1 MPESEVQRRL
11 VGTELGPLGERNG
24 YIFWGLVALFIG
36 IPEVLA
42 ALSNTLKARIPWPTI
57 SNLVGKHL
65 EARHHW
71 IALIVMGV
79 IVLVIYQALTR
90 RPDRTRVGRQL
101 SRPADTTT
109 TWDWGGWYIVLVVV
123 SGIAAGVIAAAFDA
137 GKVVLGYAIY
147 VTLAVTGIAIPGALA
162 YWWGK
167 VLNIP
172 TLFATFAFL
181 QRRAAWAAAILVAL
195 LVILLFH
202 LALYP
207 WPNYRFGGP
216 A

>member
-1 MPESEVQRRL
+1 VSL
-11 VGTELGPLGERNG
+11 DERNG
-24 YIFWGLVALFIG
+24 YVFWGLVALFIG

-42 ALSNTLKARIPWPTI
+42 ALSDTLKARIPWPTI

-65 EARHHW
+65 EAEHHW
-71 IALIVMGV
+71 IALVVMGV
-79 IVLVIYQALTR
+79 IVLVIYHVLT
-90 RPDRTRVGRQL
+90 
-101 SRPADTTT
+101 RPADRQQAGRTLRESPHTTT
-109 TWDWGGWYIVLVVV
+109 SWNWGGRYIVFVV
-123 SGIAAGVIAAAFDA
+123 IAGVVAGALASGLDA
-137 GKVVLGYAIY
+137 GKIVLGYAIY

-172 TLFATFAFL
+172 TLFATFAYL
-181 QRRAAWAAAILVAL
+181 QHRTRLAAALLIAL
-195 LVILLFH
+195 LVILIFH

>member
-1 MPESEVQRRL
+1 MAETTMQRRL
-11 VGTELGPLGERNG
+11 VGAEHVPLGERNG
-24 YIFWGLVALFIG
+24 YVFWGLVALFIG

-42 ALSNTLKARIPWPTI
+42 ALSDTLKARIPWPTI

-90 RPDRTRVGRQL
+90 RPDRTRAGHPL

-109 TWDWGGWYIVLVVV
+109 TWDWGGLYIVLVVA
-123 SGIAAGVIAAAFDA
+123 SGVAAIAGAFGA
-137 GKVVLGYAIY
+137 GKIALGYAIY

-181 QRRAAWAAAILVAL
+181 QQRAAWAAAILVAL

-216 A
+216 V

>member
-1 MPESEVQRRL
+1 MAETPVQRRL
-11 VGTELGPLGERNG
+11 LGTEPVPLGERNG
-24 YIFWGLVALFIG
+24 YVFWGLVALFIG

-42 ALSNTLKARIPWPTI
+42 ALSGTLKARIPWPTI

-71 IALIVMGV
+71 IALIVMGA
-79 IVLVIYQALTR
+79 IVLVIYQALSQPAAR
-90 RPDRTRVGRQL
+90 KRAGRML

-109 TWDWGGWYIVLVVV
+109 TWDWGGRYIGLVVA
-123 SGIAAGVIAAAFDA
+123 SGIAAGLIAGALGA

-181 QRRAAWAAAILVAL
+181 HRRAAWAAAILIAL
-195 LVILLFH
+195 LVILTFH

>member
-1 MPESEVQRRL
+1 MPESGAERRL
-11 VGTELGPLGERNG
+11 VGAAAVPLGERNG
-24 YIFWGLVALFIG
+24 YVFWGLVALFIG

-42 ALSNTLKARIPWPTI
+42 ALSDTLKAQIPWPTI

-71 IALIVMGV
+71 IALIVMGL

-90 RPDRTRVGRQL
+90 PPDRRRAGYMLKWPT
-101 SRPADTTT
+101 DTTT
-109 TWDWGGWYIVLVVV
+109 TWDWGGGYIVLVVA
-123 SGIAAGVIAAAFDA
+123 SGVGAGLIAAAFDA

-147 VTLAVTGIAIPGALA
+147 VTLAVTGIVIPGLLA

-172 TLFATFAFL
+172 TLFATFALL